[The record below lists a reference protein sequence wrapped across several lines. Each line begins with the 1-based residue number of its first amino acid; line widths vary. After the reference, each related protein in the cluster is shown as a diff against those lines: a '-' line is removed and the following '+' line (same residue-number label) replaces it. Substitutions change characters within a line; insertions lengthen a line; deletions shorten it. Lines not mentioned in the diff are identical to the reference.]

1 MLFPVEKDVEYGE
14 LDGESKF
21 RWGERSY
28 AEEYAH
34 ESGVDVVD
42 GAGLANGLNELLSA
56 LNVEPRAELG
66 DPERKIKYMK
76 SE

>member
-1 MLFPVEKDVEYGE
+1 MEYGE
-14 LDGESKF
+14 LDGESKL

-66 DPERKIKYMK
+66 DPERKITL
-76 SE
+76 